1 MFWIKATENGI
12 NPAGFFKIHDL
23 HRFFG
28 GFGMLSSV
36 GGRKFYLR
44 CVWEGFGLL
53 TGQGVL
59 AVAFADV

>member
-1 MFWIKATENGI
+1 
-12 NPAGFFKIHDL
+12 
-23 HRFFG
+23 
-28 GFGMLSSV
+28 MLSSV
-36 GGRKFYLR
+36 VGLRFYLR

>member
-1 MFWIKATENGI
+1 MFWNRATENDI
-12 NPAGFFKIHDL
+12 NPAVFFKILDF
-23 HRFFG
+23 HRCFG

-36 GGRKFYLR
+36 GGRRFYLR